1 MYAGLL
7 EHTDHHMG
15 RLIDTL
21 ADLHLLDE
29 MLIVVLIRDNGA
41 SAEESFQGCF
51 NVTVALTGE
60 GHLETIDFLRV
71 KIDLLG
77 RPKAYNHYAVCWA
90 HPMNT
95 PDSWTKQV
103 ATHWRGTRNGLVVH
117 WPQGITARGELRGKY
132 HHVIDLAPTLLE
144 LAGLPEPT
152 PVTGVQQLL
161 MEGIS
166 MAYSFNGAA
175 AAERRHTQ
183 YFKMFGNR
191 GIYHKVWTAVT
202 RHRLPWETGLVQLAP
217 FDDDTGE
224 LYDTTND

>member
-1 MYAGLL
+1 VYAGLL

-103 ATHWRGTRNGLVVH
+103 ATHWRGTRNGLGACRLKAKR
-117 WPQGITARGELRGKY
+117 PQATIFDLRRQRCARHLFLIVEPF
-132 HHVIDLAPTLLE
+132 HVMGSLIPPTLWV
-144 LAGLPEPT
+144 GGMLPIP
-152 PVTGVQQLL
+152 
-161 MEGIS
+161 
-166 MAYSFNGAA
+166 
-175 AAERRHTQ
+175 
-183 YFKMFGNR
+183 
-191 GIYHKVWTAVT
+191 
-202 RHRLPWETGLVQLAP
+202 
-217 FDDDTGE
+217 
-224 LYDTTND
+224 